1 MTDATHKI
9 WKQRLKTG
17 AKVTLAGGMM
27 LGYWAAMGLASSFA
41 RAAQELPSVATFW
54 KTSRPP
60 SIQIIDRHGRH
71 LVVKGAV
78 DATPVKLENL
88 PEYLPQAIIATEDK
102 RYYHH
107 AGVDPYALT
116 RALVKNWRAGRV
128 REGGS
133 TIAQQLAKNVF
144 LTPDKTLA
152 RKQQEML
159 LAIWIERSFSKDEIL
174 EKYMNRVYFGGG
186 NWGLEAAS
194 QYYFDKPAQD
204 MTLPEA
210 AVITGILKAPVRYN
224 PVQNSQAAEGRAQT
238 VLGLMRD
245 QDIITQAML
254 DAATTNPVIVYKA
267 EDQDSSHYFADWI
280 WTDLEERIGIPAAD
294 IVVRTTL
301 DKTLQDRAH
310 ASALNNLDPERNARQ
325 VAIVAIAGDGGVRAM
340 VGGRSYGDSEFNR
353 AVQAQRQPGSAFK
366 PFVYLAAFDAGVSP
380 WDMRVDEPVKIEDWE
395 PRNFT
400 KEFKGN
406 ISVEVALA
414 LSINTVAVKLS
425 EEIGRERVVET
436 ADVHGLE
443 GLQALRSLPLGA
455 QTTTPLELTSAYLP
469 FANWG
474 NRVEPYGIISI
485 STAEGVPLYHH
496 QRQTPE
502 RIVSA
507 DGLRHINRVLKTTVE
522 RGTGRRAR
530 ISGRDVAG
538 KTGTTNDYRDAW
550 FIGYVPD
557 MVTGVWVGADDNT
570 PMARVTGGSIPAQI
584 WQDMMRDVVK
594 SMPKGELP
602 ASEQPLRAGN
612 RDSMNVLLNS
622 VALSLD

>member
-1 MTDATHKI
+1 MFAI
-9 WKQRLKTG
+9 ASGL
-17 AKVTLAGGMM
+17 M
-27 LGYWAAMGLASSFA
+27 LGYWASMALVSSFA
-41 RAAQELPSVATFW
+41 RAAQDLPSVSTFW
-54 KTSRPP
+54 EMSRPP

-71 LVVKGAV
+71 LLVKGAV
-78 DATPVKLENL
+78 DAAPVKLGNL
-88 PEYLPQAIIATEDK
+88 PDYIPQSIISTEDK
-102 RYYHH
+102 RFYHH
-107 AGVDPYALT
+107 AGIDPYALT
-116 RALVKNWRAGRV
+116 RALFRNWQAGRV

-144 LTPDKTLA
+144 LTPDRTMR

-159 LAIWIERSFSKDEIL
+159 LAIWIERSFSKEEIL

-194 QYYFDKPAQD
+194 QYYFNKPAED
-204 MTLPEA
+204 MSLTEA

-224 PVQNSQAAEGRAQT
+224 PLQNSRAAESRAQT

-245 QDIITQAML
+245 QEILTQA
-254 DAATTNPVIVYKA
+254 DIDRATAQPVTIFKPEA
-267 EDQDSSHYFADWI
+267 QDSSHYFADWI
-280 WTDLEERIGIPAAD
+280 WKDLEERIGVPAAD
-294 IVVRTTL
+294 IVVRTTVDKSMQDLAHLAAL
-301 DKTLQDRAH
+301 D
-310 ASALNNLDPERNARQ
+310 NLDPERNAKE
-325 VAIVAIAGDGGVRAM
+325 VAIVSIAGDGGIRAM
-340 VGGRSYGDSEFNR
+340 VGGASYGDSEFNR
-353 AVQAQRQPGSAFK
+353 AVQAERQPGSAFK
-366 PFVYLAAFDAGVSP
+366 PFVYLAAFDAGISP
-380 WDMRVDEPVKIEDWE
+380 WDMRIDEPVKIDDWE
-395 PRNFT
+395 PRNFK

-425 EEIGRERVVET
+425 EEIGRDRVVET
-436 ADVHGLE
+436 ASVHGLAD
-443 GLQALRSLPLGA
+443 LQPLRSLPLGA
-455 QTTTPLELTSAYLP
+455 QTTTPLELTAAYLP

-474 NRVEPYGIISI
+474 NRVKPYGIISI
-485 STAEGVPLYHH
+485 STAEGVPLYRHNT
-496 QRQTPE
+496 QTPE

-530 ISGRDVAG
+530 IAGRDVAG

-584 WQDMMRDVVK
+584 WQDMMGEVVK
-594 SMPKGELP
+594 TLPKGELP
-602 ASEQPLRAGN
+602 VSEQPLRAGN
-612 RDSMNVLLNS
+612 RESMNVLLNS
-622 VALSLD
+622 VSLSLD

>member
-1 MTDATHKI
+1 
-9 WKQRLKTG
+9 
-17 AKVTLAGGMM
+17 
-27 LGYWAAMGLASSFA
+27 MGLVSSFA
-41 RAAQELPSVATFW
+41 RAAQDLPSVTTFW
-54 KTSRPP
+54 ETSRPP

-78 DATPVKLENL
+78 DATPVRMANL
-88 PEYLPQAIIATEDK
+88 PDYLPQAIIATEDR

-116 RALVKNWRAGRV
+116 RALVKNFKAGRV

-144 LTPDKTLA
+144 LTPEKTMT

-159 LAIWIERSFSKDEIL
+159 LAIWIERSFSKEEIL

-194 QYYFDKPAQD
+194 QYYFDKPAED
-204 MTLPEA
+204 MDLAEA

-224 PVQNSQAAEGRAQT
+224 PAQNAEAASGRAQT

-245 QDIITQAML
+245 QEIIDQATI
-254 DAATTNPVIVYKA
+254 DAATLKPVSVYKPK
-267 EDQDSSHYFADWI
+267 DQDSAHYFADWI
-280 WTDLEERIGIPAAD
+280 WPELEARIGIPAAD

-301 DKTLQDRAH
+301 DKTMQDTAH
-310 ASALNNLDPERNARQ
+310 AAAVDNLDPERNARE
-325 VAIVAIAGDGGVRAM
+325 VAIISIAGDGGVRAM
-340 VGGRSYGDSEFNR
+340 IGGSSYDKSVFNR
-353 AVQAQRQPGSAFK
+353 AVQAERQPGSAFK
-366 PFVYLAAFDAGVSP
+366 PFVYLAAFDAGISP
-380 WDMRVDEPVKIEDWE
+380 WDMRVDEPVKIDDWE
-395 PRNFT
+395 PRNFK
-400 KEFKGN
+400 KEFRGSL
-406 ISVEVALA
+406 SVEVALA

-436 ADVHGLE
+436 AAVHGLE
-443 GLQALRSLPLGA
+443 NLQPLRSLPLGA
-455 QTTTPLELTSAYLP
+455 QTTTPLELTAAYLP

-485 STAEGVPLYHH
+485 STAEGVPLYRHVK
-496 QRQTPE
+496 QSPE
-502 RIVSA
+502 RVVSA
-507 DGLRHINRVLKTTVE
+507 DGLRHINRVLMTTVE

-530 ISGRDVAG
+530 ITGRDVAG

-584 WQDMMRDVVK
+584 WRDMMGDVVK
-594 SMPKGELP
+594 TLPKGELP

-612 RDSMNVLLNS
+612 KDSMNVLLNS